1 MHPIL
6 IDGRFRPANS
16 SGSFHAENPAT
27 SQPLPDEY
35 PISNWADCDAALAAA
50 SRAAEALRAV
60 PGVERV
66 LTCAPGGGAE
76 VMA

>member
-1 MHPIL
+1 VLCTPH
-6 IDGRFRPANS
+6 
-16 SGSFHAENPAT
+16 
-27 SQPLPDEY
+27 
-35 PISNWADCDAALAAA
+35 DA
-50 SRAAEALRAV
+50 RRVAEALRVV